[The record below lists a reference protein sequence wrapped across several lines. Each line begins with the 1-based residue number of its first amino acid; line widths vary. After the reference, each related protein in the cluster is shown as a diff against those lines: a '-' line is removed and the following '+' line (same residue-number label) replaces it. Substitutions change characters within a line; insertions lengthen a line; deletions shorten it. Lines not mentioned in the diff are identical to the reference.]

1 MLGSSNSGKSTFLK
15 SLRSIFLLRDT
26 PQTLQQYQQHYI
38 PLIRA
43 NILDTLLAV
52 SNRIQETHDSL
63 TVKMRRVVERVET
76 MKDGCDNLDDR
87 DLVLLQEDVDLL
99 FTVFDR
105 SVDNIKNSVN
115 VQLAV
120 VDHYI
125 PKLQVIFHQEYLPT
139 IDDIAYCRTET
150 TAIVEHPIQINDN
163 NIVFI
168 DIDGQ
173 ASVSEPSKWMHLFE
187 NVQIVLYMIDISD
200 YLCKVDPHLYALEVA
215 DKKLKD
221 YLMSPFSNGKDI
233 ILLLNKS
240 DIFERSIEEVDLS
253 VCFPD
258 YDGGPN
264 IDNAVNY
271 LVDHYTAI
279 MDDCLYDQNEV
290 YINVTSVSD
299 TDMVVQLW
307 KSVTNCLVNQSLKS
321 IGI

>member
-1 MLGSSNSGKSTFLK
+1 
-15 SLRSIFLLRDT
+15 
-26 PQTLQQYQQHYI
+26 
-38 PLIRA
+38 
-43 NILDTLLAV
+43 
-52 SNRIQETHDSL
+52 
-63 TVKMRRVVERVET
+63 
-76 MKDGCDNLDDR
+76 
-87 DLVLLQEDVDLL
+87 
-99 FTVFDR
+99 
-105 SVDNIKNSVN
+105 
-115 VQLAV
+115 
-120 VDHYI
+120 
-125 PKLQVIFHQEYLPT
+125 
-139 IDDIAYCRTET
+139 
-150 TAIVEHPIQINDN
+150 
-163 NIVFI
+163 
-168 DIDGQ
+168 
-173 ASVSEPSKWMHLFE
+173 MHLFE